1 MKVAGFGEIL
11 LRLSTKKGILI
22 SNANEF
28 NINYGGG
35 EANALISL
43 SRFGIKTRAITKVSN
58 DSIGDAIIR
67 YLNENSVDTSF
78 VTRGSKR
85 TPIYFLEAGSGNRS
99 SKVIYDRK
107 DSNFSSI
114 TEEDI
119 NIEEVLKDIDIF
131 HFSGVTLAISEEV
144 RKLVLKII
152 RYCNKNNILVSYDS
166 NYRAKMWTLESARI
180 ATKEILPY
188 VNILSAGILDA
199 ENILNMGCD
208 LSDEYEKLN
217 YYYKEISKIRK
228 MPGVMENIL
237 SNKDEEEELIKEKII
252 NRGKNQYWY
261 VAEEN
266 GKVIG
271 LGILMNHGNL
281 RKKHVGVIT
290 LMVNSDYQNK
300 GVGSLLMDKLINLSE
315 SLNIIRLELCVFRDN
330 YKAINLYKKFGFK
343 EEGIK
348 VKSALKNGEY
358 IDEIMMVRISL

>member
-1 MKVAGFGEIL
+1 MS
-11 LRLSTKKGILI
+11 LR
-22 SNANEF
+22 
-28 NINYGGG
+28 
-35 EANALISL
+35 
-43 SRFGIKTRAITKVSN
+43 
-58 DSIGDAIIR
+58 IR
-67 YLNENSVDTSF
+67 
-78 VTRGSKR
+78 
-85 TPIYFLEAGSGNRS
+85 
-99 SKVIYDRK
+99 
-107 DSNFSSI
+107 
-114 TEEDI
+114 DI
-119 NIEEVLKDIDIF
+119 NIED
-131 HFSGVTLAISEEV
+131 
-144 RKLVLKII
+144 
-152 RYCNKNNILVSYDS
+152 
-166 NYRAKMWTLESARI
+166 
-180 ATKEILPY
+180 
-188 VNILSAGILDA
+188 
-199 ENILNMGCD
+199 
-208 LSDEYEKLN
+208 
-217 YYYKEISKIRK
+217 YKEISKIRK

-358 IDEIMMVRISL
+358 IDEIMMARISL

>member
-1 MKVAGFGEIL
+1 MS
-11 LRLSTKKGILI
+11 LRI
-22 SNANEF
+22 
-28 NINYGGG
+28 
-35 EANALISL
+35 
-43 SRFGIKTRAITKVSN
+43 RDIKI
-58 DSIGDAIIR
+58 
-67 YLNENSVDTSF
+67 
-78 VTRGSKR
+78 
-85 TPIYFLEAGSGNRS
+85 
-99 SKVIYDRK
+99 
-107 DSNFSSI
+107 
-114 TEEDI
+114 ED
-119 NIEEVLKDIDIF
+119 
-131 HFSGVTLAISEEV
+131 
-144 RKLVLKII
+144 
-152 RYCNKNNILVSYDS
+152 
-166 NYRAKMWTLESARI
+166 
-180 ATKEILPY
+180 
-188 VNILSAGILDA
+188 
-199 ENILNMGCD
+199 
-208 LSDEYEKLN
+208 
-217 YYYKEISKIRK
+217 YKEISKIRK

-300 GVGSLLMDKLINLSE
+300 GVGNLLMDKLINLSE

-358 IDEIMMVRISL
+358 ADEIMMARISL

>member
-1 MKVAGFGEIL
+1 MS
-11 LRLSTKKGILI
+11 LRI
-22 SNANEF
+22 
-28 NINYGGG
+28 
-35 EANALISL
+35 
-43 SRFGIKTRAITKVSN
+43 RDIKI
-58 DSIGDAIIR
+58 
-67 YLNENSVDTSF
+67 
-78 VTRGSKR
+78 
-85 TPIYFLEAGSGNRS
+85 
-99 SKVIYDRK
+99 
-107 DSNFSSI
+107 
-114 TEEDI
+114 ED
-119 NIEEVLKDIDIF
+119 
-131 HFSGVTLAISEEV
+131 
-144 RKLVLKII
+144 
-152 RYCNKNNILVSYDS
+152 
-166 NYRAKMWTLESARI
+166 
-180 ATKEILPY
+180 
-188 VNILSAGILDA
+188 
-199 ENILNMGCD
+199 
-208 LSDEYEKLN
+208 
-217 YYYKEISKIRK
+217 YKEISKIRK

-358 IDEIMMVRISL
+358 IDEVMMARISL

>member
-1 MKVAGFGEIL
+1 MS
-11 LRLSTKKGILI
+11 LRI
-22 SNANEF
+22 
-28 NINYGGG
+28 
-35 EANALISL
+35 
-43 SRFGIKTRAITKVSN
+43 RDIKI
-58 DSIGDAIIR
+58 
-67 YLNENSVDTSF
+67 
-78 VTRGSKR
+78 
-85 TPIYFLEAGSGNRS
+85 
-99 SKVIYDRK
+99 
-107 DSNFSSI
+107 
-114 TEEDI
+114 ED
-119 NIEEVLKDIDIF
+119 
-131 HFSGVTLAISEEV
+131 
-144 RKLVLKII
+144 
-152 RYCNKNNILVSYDS
+152 
-166 NYRAKMWTLESARI
+166 
-180 ATKEILPY
+180 
-188 VNILSAGILDA
+188 
-199 ENILNMGCD
+199 
-208 LSDEYEKLN
+208 
-217 YYYKEISKIRK
+217 YKEISKIRK

-358 IDEIMMVRISL
+358 IDEIMMAMISL

>member
-1 MKVAGFGEIL
+1 MS
-11 LRLSTKKGILI
+11 LRI
-22 SNANEF
+22 
-28 NINYGGG
+28 
-35 EANALISL
+35 
-43 SRFGIKTRAITKVSN
+43 RDIKI
-58 DSIGDAIIR
+58 
-67 YLNENSVDTSF
+67 
-78 VTRGSKR
+78 
-85 TPIYFLEAGSGNRS
+85 
-99 SKVIYDRK
+99 
-107 DSNFSSI
+107 
-114 TEEDI
+114 ED
-119 NIEEVLKDIDIF
+119 
-131 HFSGVTLAISEEV
+131 
-144 RKLVLKII
+144 
-152 RYCNKNNILVSYDS
+152 
-166 NYRAKMWTLESARI
+166 
-180 ATKEILPY
+180 
-188 VNILSAGILDA
+188 
-199 ENILNMGCD
+199 
-208 LSDEYEKLN
+208 
-217 YYYKEISKIRK
+217 YKEISKIRK

-300 GVGSLLMDKLINLSE
+300 GIGLMDKLINLSE

-358 IDEIMMVRISL
+358 IDEIMMARISL

>member
-1 MKVAGFGEIL
+1 MS
-11 LRLSTKKGILI
+11 LRI
-22 SNANEF
+22 
-28 NINYGGG
+28 
-35 EANALISL
+35 
-43 SRFGIKTRAITKVSN
+43 RDIKI
-58 DSIGDAIIR
+58 
-67 YLNENSVDTSF
+67 
-78 VTRGSKR
+78 
-85 TPIYFLEAGSGNRS
+85 
-99 SKVIYDRK
+99 
-107 DSNFSSI
+107 
-114 TEEDI
+114 ED
-119 NIEEVLKDIDIF
+119 
-131 HFSGVTLAISEEV
+131 
-144 RKLVLKII
+144 
-152 RYCNKNNILVSYDS
+152 
-166 NYRAKMWTLESARI
+166 
-180 ATKEILPY
+180 
-188 VNILSAGILDA
+188 
-199 ENILNMGCD
+199 
-208 LSDEYEKLN
+208 
-217 YYYKEISKIRK
+217 YKEISKIRK

-300 GVGSLLMDKLINLSE
+300 GVGNLLMDKLINLSE

-358 IDEIMMVRISL
+358 IDEIMMARISLYI